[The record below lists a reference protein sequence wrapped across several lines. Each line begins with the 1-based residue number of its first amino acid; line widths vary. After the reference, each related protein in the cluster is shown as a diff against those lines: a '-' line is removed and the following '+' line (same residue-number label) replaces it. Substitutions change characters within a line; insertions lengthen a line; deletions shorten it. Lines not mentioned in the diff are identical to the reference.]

1 MTGALWLLWA
11 SIALLPFGRSAEL
24 PMVIAGIAGLMIL
37 WRSPAA
43 WRRPP
48 ARWALLIFLGYWLPE
63 LFSAFDS
70 VYAERSW
77 REVGFDLRYLPML
90 VYFALELSQADRA
103 ERAAFGLGWIVL
115 LWGADALLQALT
127 GFSLGGA
134 TSADRLSGIFG
145 AEDLKLG
152 PMLVAL
158 CPFLIAA
165 AWRRSPWQA
174 GLALLLI
181 GSAVILAGTRSAW
194 IMLLLVIATLGY
206 AHWGARRAGFALLA
220 VIALGSVIGT
230 VAYHSSESFAGRIER
245 SRAVF
250 SGDRAGLDH
259 ALAYRLPIWEN
270 AWRMTAAHP
279 INGVGVRAYRDA
291 YPDYA
296 EPDDR
301 WLGFFEG
308 KGAAHAHN
316 IVLELLSETG
326 LLGLLIWCL
335 VIGWLW
341 RRARRVDLAISA
353 SSRSA
358 WSAALIAMLFP
369 LNTHY
374 AVYSS
379 EWGGL
384 LLVLAAGWLA
394 SWAGKTDEPATMQT
408 ASGS

>member
-1 MTGALWLLWA
+1 MSSAVWLFWA
-11 SIALLPFGRSAEL
+11 AIALLPFGRSAEL
-24 PMVIAGIAGLMIL
+24 PMAIAGIAGLVLL

-48 ARWALLIFLGYWLPE
+48 ARWAALIFLGYWLPQ
-63 LFSAFDS
+63 LLSAFDS
-70 VYAERSW
+70 VDAERSW

-90 VYFALELSQADRA
+90 VYFALELSQENRA
-103 ERAAFGLGWIVL
+103 ERAANGLGWIVL

-134 TSADRLSGIFG
+134 SSADRLSGIFG

-158 CPFLIAA
+158 SPFLIAA
-165 AWRRSPWQA
+165 AWHRRPWLG
-174 GLALLLI
+174 GLAVLLI

-206 AHWGARRAGFALLA
+206 AHLGARRAGLALLA
-220 VIALGSVIGT
+220 VFALGSLIGT
-230 VAYHSSESFAGRIER
+230 AAYHGSESFAGRIDR

-250 SGDRAGLDH
+250 SGDRVGLDH

-291 YPDYA
+291 YPEYA
-296 EPDDR
+296 EPGDR

-326 LLGLLIWCL
+326 LLGLLIWCT

-341 RRARRVDLAISA
+341 RLALRVRLSA
-353 SSRSA
+353 TDSRSA

-384 LLVLAAGWLA
+384 LLVLAAGWMA
-394 SWAGKTDEPATMQT
+394 SWAGKTGEPRAVQT
-408 ASGS
+408 ASAS